1 VRRPPDAER
10 TAWEF
15 FVADLLRATVKGEK
29 DKWGGKGDVQFAV
42 DGLYSCSRE
51 KRRDVRVLTMF
62 WMVTG
67 FYCSSKE
74 LDI

>member
-1 VRRPPDAER
+1 MGIFRCGSAAGDGERR
-10 TAWEF
+10 
-15 FVADLLRATVKGEK
+15 K

>member
-1 VRRPPDAER
+1 
-10 TAWEF
+10 
-15 FVADLLRATVKGEK
+15 
-29 DKWGGKGDVQFAV
+29 VQFAV